1 MDADVT
7 RNASHSPA
15 TSPLWAQYYQRAR
28 ELRRLGRGQ
37 NASIKLEIKRRRR
50 RANLI
55 LMASTAALIAVVAAF
70 YAILGRTSS
79 DPESRAST
87 SVVRAA

>member
-1 MDADVT
+1 MDADIT

-55 LMASTAALIAVVAAF
+55 LLASTAALIVVVATF
-70 YAILGRTSS
+70 YAILGRTTGE
-79 DPESRAST
+79 PEGRAPAA
-87 SVVRAA
+87 VVRVA